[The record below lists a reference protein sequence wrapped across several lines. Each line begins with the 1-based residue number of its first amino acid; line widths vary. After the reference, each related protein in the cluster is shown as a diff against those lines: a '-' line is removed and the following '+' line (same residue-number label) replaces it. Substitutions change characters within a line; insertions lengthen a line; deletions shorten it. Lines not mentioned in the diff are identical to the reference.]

1 MKAIISILC
10 MVCFLNTWGQEE
22 RPSTGTTDYPEG
34 TQVLPYQT
42 EIPLAAGFRYSRYG
56 VRHLGIE
63 DAHYWIQVGNE
74 MAKKFDGATPSS
86 VWILGTLSGD
96 GVYLNFPAQTTHDLI
111 RTAEEDFNEPIF
123 NQMDEQ
129 GFKIWLQVEPGNAPV
144 DELIKIV
151 LDRYAHHSCIIG
163 FGVDVEWFESVD
175 RPEGKAVSD
184 GQAREWVERVR
195 SYNPEYR
202 LFLKHWLQEKMPPH
216 YRHGLVFIDDS
227 QNLESLEAMVAE
239 FKEWGSYFSDG
250 QVGFQYGYR
259 SDKNWWANFED
270 PAKKIGDELLR
281 SIPNTIGLYW
291 VDFTLETVLEPEE
304 NEHL

>member
-1 MKAIISILC
+1 MKPIILILS
-10 MVCFLNTWGQEE
+10 MVCVLNAWGQDA
-22 RPSTGTTDYPEG
+22 PSSQEKSGHPEA
-34 TQVLPYQT
+34 TQFFPYQT
-42 EIPLAAGFRYSRYG
+42 DIPFAAGFRYSRYG
-56 VRHLGIE
+56 VRHLVVE
-63 DAHYWIQVGNE
+63 DDHYWIQAGHE
-74 MAKKFDGATPSS
+74 MAKKFESAVPSS

-111 RTAEEDFNEPIF
+111 RTAEEDFNESIF
-123 NQMDEQ
+123 NEMDEQ

-144 DELIKIV
+144 GELIKIV
-151 LDRYAHHSCIIG
+151 LDRYAHHSCILG

-184 GQAREWVERVR
+184 QQAKEWVELVR

-202 LFLKHWLQEKMPPH
+202 LFLKHWLQEKMPPS

-239 FKEWGSYFSDG
+239 FKEWGSYFSDA

-259 SDKNWWANFED
+259 SDKKWWANFED
-270 PAKKIGDELLR
+270 PAKKIGEELRR

-291 VDFTLETVLEPEE
+291 VDFTLETVLEPE
-304 NEHL
+304 